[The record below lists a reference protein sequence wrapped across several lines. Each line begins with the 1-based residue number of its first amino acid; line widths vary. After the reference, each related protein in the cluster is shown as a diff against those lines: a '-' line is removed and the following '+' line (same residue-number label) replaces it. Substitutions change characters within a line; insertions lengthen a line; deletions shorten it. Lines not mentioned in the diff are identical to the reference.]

1 LKPTQ
6 KQIFAAVG
14 RLGALAMFPS
24 DPAARE
30 GIMRAIERFVNTV
43 EELKWL
49 VETMMD
55 KVGVWH
61 GPTELRGVFC
71 SHFKPADGGE
81 DTRCVTTPGFT
92 AYDQESRYFEREAA
106 ETTKRIAEW
115 KQQAKALPAAEE
127 WENKQLTEQIA
138 ERLAIKAEPLPKP
151 KPIPI
156 GPTPI
161 RTEEQRVAELRKLE
175 EQLAAR
181 QTSRP
186 N

>member
-1 LKPTQ
+1 
-6 KQIFAAVG
+6 
-14 RLGALAMFPS
+14 MFPS
-24 DPAARE
+24 DQAARE
-30 GIMRAIERFVNTV
+30 GIMRAIERCVNTV
-43 EELKWL
+43 DELKWL

-71 SHFKPADGGE
+71 SRFTPVDGGE
-81 DTRCVTTPGFT
+81 DTNCITTPGFT
-92 AYDQESRYFEREAA
+92 AADQESRYFEREAD
-106 ETTKRIAEW
+106 ETAKRIAEW
-115 KQQAKALPAAEE
+115 KKQAKALPASEE

-138 ERLAIKAEPLPKP
+138 ERLAIKAGEPLPKA
-151 KPIPI
+151 KPIAI

-161 RTEEQRVAELRKLE
+161 RTEEQRAAELRKLE
-175 EQLAAR
+175 EQLSAR

>member
-1 LKPTQ
+1 LKPTK
-6 KQIFAAVG
+6 KQVFAAVG

-24 DPAARE
+24 DQAARE
-30 GIMRAIERFVNTV
+30 GIMRAIERCVNTV
-43 EELKWL
+43 DELKWL
-49 VETMMD
+49 VETMID

-71 SHFKPADGGE
+71 SRFTPADGGE
-81 DTRCVTTPGFT
+81 DTNCITTPGFT
-92 AYDQESRYFEREAA
+92 AADQESRYFEREAD

-115 KQQAKALPAAEE
+115 KQQAKALPAAEA
-127 WENKQLTEQIA
+127 WENKQIA
-138 ERLAIKAEPLPKP
+138 ERLSIKAEPLPKP

-161 RTEEQRVAELRKLE
+161 RTEEQRQAELRKLE
-175 EQLAAR
+175 EQLSAR